1 MGISFETVLSILGS
15 VIIKSDHSVNSKN
28 IYAEKFDVGLN
39 LVKSKYNM
47 LVPELIM

>member
-1 MGISFETVLSILGS
+1 MAFETVLSILGS
-15 VIIKSDHSVNSKN
+15 IIVKSDQSINAKS

-39 LVKSKYNM
+39 LVKPKYNM